1 MAFGVLNKFLGYTS
15 IMRPKSLSS
24 RTGRQDTYSSTN
36 EMFEYN
42 DNLNMLITKN
52 DIKLFVLRKNQEN
65 FMKEVWIK
73 LGFERECVA
82 FLEVETG

>member
-1 MAFGVLNKFLGYTS
+1 
-15 IMRPKSLSS
+15 MRPKSLSS
-24 RTGRQDTYSSTN
+24 RTGSQDTYSSTN
-36 EMFEYN
+36 EMFEYM

-52 DIKLFVLRKNQEN
+52 DIKLFVLRKKQEN

>member
-1 MAFGVLNKFLGYTS
+1 MAFGVLNKFLGYKS
-15 IMRPKSLSS
+15 IMRPKSLPS
-24 RTGRQDTYSSTN
+24 RTGRQDRYSSTN

-52 DIKLFVLRKNQEN
+52 DMKLFMLRKNQEN

-73 LGFERECVA
+73 LGF
-82 FLEVETG
+82 

>member
-1 MAFGVLNKFLGYTS
+1 MAFGVLNKFLGYKS

-24 RTGRQDTYSSTN
+24 RTGRQDRYSSTN

-52 DIKLFVLRKNQEN
+52 DMKLFMLRKNQEN

-73 LGFERECVA
+73 LGF
-82 FLEVETG
+82 

>member
-1 MAFGVLNKFLGYTS
+1 
-15 IMRPKSLSS
+15 
-24 RTGRQDTYSSTN
+24 
-36 EMFEYN
+36 MFEYN

-52 DIKLFVLRKNQEN
+52 NIKLFVLRKNQEN